1 MSITSHTRHDTC
13 PVWIVYHPEKIHTAS
28 LVCKTHKKWIQW
40 LSRQDMR
47 MLLDNDLH
55 SLHDTGAT
63 LLDLLPNISKHIY

>member
-47 MLLDNDLH
+47 MLLDNDLAEIRPRH
-55 SLHDTGAT
+55 IKMIKTAD
-63 LLDLLPNISKHIY
+63 DLNL